1 MNLTQNVCSFVL
13 KPNFDDYRIKFN
25 AIATLHSLL
34 LCLDQDERSREAAK
48 AAVRDANGVQM
59 MVALLKRDNNKLL
72 TILTDCLR
80 ILAMRHQVISI
91 GNECKYSSTKVIF
104 IAKICCVLLNKK
116 ITLTGK
122 NSVDFVTRPA
132 LQ

>member
-1 MNLTQNVCSFVL
+1 MTCLYLLKIFFRFFLL
-13 KPNFDDYRIKFN
+13 KPTLDDFRIKFN

-80 ILAMRHQVISI
+80 ILAMRHQVIFI
-91 GNECKYSSTKVIF
+91 GNE
-104 IAKICCVLLNKK
+104 
-116 ITLTGK
+116 
-122 NSVDFVTRPA
+122 
-132 LQ
+132 